1 MSILVQKYG
10 GSSVATPEFVK
21 AVADR
26 IVACREEHHTIA
38 VVVSAMGKTTDQLVA
53 LANQVSARPHGRD
66 FDHLLAAGEQIA
78 VSLLAIALQDRGVE
92 AISLTAAQCGIRTD
106 SQFNRARIQ
115 SIDTSRLRRELEAG
129 KVAVIAGFQGITDTD
144 EPTTLGR
151 GGGDITGAAIAAA
164 LRAEICEICTDV
176 DGVFTADPS
185 VVPDAMLMP
194 AITFEEAIELASS
207 GAKVLHPRAAEICM
221 EHQVPIHVRSSFHR
235 RPGTLISSSAA
246 LQGANDMERPA
257 VVGVTGDRKIAKV
270 SLLNVPDEPGTAAR
284 IFEQLA
290 EHEVN
295 IRLIIQS
302 AAAQHR
308 AGITFITDADL
319 VDRVA
324 GLVPR
329 WKEGGLVSEVEIDR
343 AVAKIAIVGSRLSST
358 PGLAA
363 RMFSVLGR
371 EKINIDCI
379 SSSEMKIACIVA
391 AGDLDRAVRAV
402 HGEFFG
408 QPAAGESVA

>member
-1 MSILVQKYG
+1 
-10 GSSVATPEFVK
+10 
-21 AVADR
+21 
-26 IVACREEHHTIA
+26 
-38 VVVSAMGKTTDQLVA
+38 
-53 LANQVSARPHGRD
+53 
-66 FDHLLAAGEQIA
+66 
-78 VSLLAIALQDRGVE
+78 
-92 AISLTAAQCGIRTD
+92 
-106 SQFNRARIQ
+106 
-115 SIDTSRLRRELEAG
+115 
-129 KVAVIAGFQGITDTD
+129 
-144 EPTTLGR
+144 
-151 GGGDITGAAIAAA
+151 
-164 LRAEICEICTDV
+164 
-176 DGVFTADPS
+176 
-185 VVPDAMLMP
+185 MLMP

-235 RPGTLISSSAA
+235 RPGTWIV
-246 LQGANDMERPA
+246 QGASDMERPA

-290 EHEVN
+290 VQEVN

-302 AAAQHR
+302 AGAQHR

-319 VDRVA
+319 VDRVVE
-324 GLVPR
+324 LIPR
-329 WKEGGLVSEVEIDR
+329 WKESGLASDVEIER

-363 RMFSVLGR
+363 RMFAVLGR
-371 EKINIDCI
+371 EGINIDCI

>member
-1 MSILVQKYG
+1 MSVLVQKYG
-10 GSSVATPEFVK
+10 GSSVATPEFVQ
-21 AVADR
+21 AVANR
-26 IVACREEHHTIA
+26 IVACREDHQTIA
-38 VVVSAMGKTTDQLVA
+38 VVVSAMGKTTDQLVS
-53 LANQVSARPHGRD
+53 LANQVSRRPRGREM
-66 FDHLLAAGEQIA
+66 DHLLAAGEQIA
-78 VSLLAIALQDRGVE
+78 VSLLGLALQDRGVP

-106 SQFNRARIQ
+106 SAFNRARIQ

-129 KVAVIAGFQGITDTD
+129 KVAVIAGFQGVTDGED
-144 EPTTLGR
+144 LTTLGR

-164 LRAEICEICTDV
+164 LKAEICEICTDV
-176 DGVFTADPS
+176 DGVYTADPTL
-185 VVPDAMLMP
+185 VRDARLVPE
-194 AITFEEAIELASS
+194 ITFEEAIELASS

-235 RPGTLISSSAA
+235 RRGTWIV
-246 LQGANDMERPA
+246 QGASDMERPA

-270 SLLNVPDEPGTAAR
+270 SLLSVPDEPGTAAR

-324 GLVPR
+324 EMVPR
-329 WKEGGLVSEVEIDR
+329 WKQEGLASHVEIDR
-343 AVAKIAIVGSRLSST
+343 DVAKIAIVGSRLSST

-363 RMFSVLGR
+363 RMFAVLGR
-371 EKINIDCI
+371 EGINIDCI

-391 AGDLDRAVRAV
+391 AGELDRAVRAV

-408 QPAAGESVA
+408 QATEGGREPSVA